1 MKEWPDFDV
10 PADWS
15 LTRMDEL
22 AVKLKAG
29 GTPNRK
35 NKAFF
40 GGDIPFVLI
49 DDMTSSGVYLK
60 STKET
65 ITREGLNSSSAW
77 IVPENTVLLS
87 MYATIGATVITT
99 FPVAT
104 NQAILAIIP
113 NEECDREYL
122 AFCLQ
127 AHKSHLARLNVES
140 TQKNINK
147 GIVSSFLVPLPPL
160 PEQKKIAH
168 ILSTVQRA
176 IEAQERIIQTTT
188 ELKKAIM
195 HKLFTEG
202 LPRRSLG
209 EGGPPRHEPQK
220 QTEIG
225 PVPESWEVVA
235 LSECA
240 VVQTGIAK
248 GRKVNAEEAVE
259 VPYLRVANVQDG
271 YLDLSEM
278 KTITIRKNEQQ
289 RFALQDGDVVL
300 TEGGD
305 FDKLGRGFIWH
316 GEIENCVH
324 QNHVFA
330 VRPDKEQIS
339 SEFFAYQ
346 SQSPYGK
353 SYFLSVAHKTTNLAC
368 INTTKLKAFPV
379 LLPPQDQQEDIVEA
393 CRSIDGKIRNATNKK
408 NQLQDLFRTILHEL
422 MTARIRV
429 DVC

>member
-1 MKEWPDFDV
+1 MSEWETCAVPDSFIKNKVGRQNQIPAKDIAEVGRFPVVDQGQKFVAGYCDDESKVIDFDL
-10 PADWS
+10 PLIIFGDH
-15 LTRMDEL
+15 TRCFKYVD
-22 AVKLKAG
+22 
-29 GTPNRK
+29 
-35 NKAFF
+35 F
-40 GGDIPFVLI
+40 PFVLGA
-49 DDMTSSGVYLK
+49 DG
-60 STKET
+60 TK
-65 ITREGLNSSSAW
+65 
-77 IVPENTVLLS
+77 VLLPNKKLYDARFYYFALLALEIPS
-87 MYATIGATVITT
+87 RGYNRHFTI
-99 FPVAT
+99 
-104 NQAILAIIP
+104 L
-113 NEECDREYL
+113 NERSL
-122 AFCLQ
+122 
-127 AHKSHLARLNVES
+127 
-140 TQKNINK
+140 
-147 GIVSSFLVPLPPL
+147 PLPPL
-160 PEQKKIAH
+160 SEQKKIAH

-188 ELKKAIM
+188 ELKRALM

-202 LPRRSLG
+202 LRN
-209 EGGPPRHEPQK
+209 EPQK

-225 PVPESWEVVA
+225 PVSESWEVVP

-248 GRKVNAEEAVE
+248 GRKVNAKEAVE
-259 VPYLRVANVQDG
+259 IPYLRMANVQDN
-271 YLDLSEM
+271 YLKLSEM

-316 GEIENCVH
+316 GQIANCVH

-330 VRPDKEQIS
+330 VRPDRTRIS

-379 LLPPQDQQEDIVEA
+379 LLPPQDQQKDIVEA
-393 CRSIDGKIRNATNKK
+393 CSSIDGKIRNATNKK
-408 NQLQDLFRTILHEL
+408 AQLDDLFRTLLHEL
-422 MTARIRV
+422 MTAKTRV
-429 DVC
+429 HEVDNLL

>member
-1 MKEWPDFDV
+1 MKEWPDFDI

-65 ITREGLNSSSAW
+65 ITTEGLNSSSAW

-113 NEECDREYL
+113 SVDCDREYL

-127 AHKSHLARLNVES
+127 AHKAHLARLNVES

-147 GIVSSFLVPLPPL
+147 GIVSSFLVPLPTL
-160 PEQKKIAH
+160 PEQKKIAQ
-168 ILSTVQRA
+168 ILSTMQRA
-176 IEAQERIIQTTT
+176 IEEQERIIQTTT
-188 ELKKAIM
+188 ELKKALM
-195 HKLFTEG
+195 QKLFTEG
-202 LPRRSLG
+202 LRN
-209 EGGPPRHEPQK
+209 EPQK

-225 PVPESWEVVA
+225 PVPQSWEVVPLGEFFQIKHGFAFDGEFFKPAGDYILMTPGHFHEEGGFRDQGEKTKFFTGDIPQDYVLTKDDLVVAMTEQKSGLLGSAAFVPEGNRYLHNQRLGLVIDLDIKRLSKRYLFHIFNLPHLRIEVAKTSTGSKVKHTSPTKLRAVKVGIPPTIDEQEAIASA
-235 LSECA
+235 LS
-240 VVQTGIAK
+240 VT
-248 GRKVNAEEAVE
+248 
-259 VPYLRVANVQDG
+259 
-271 YLDLSEM
+271 
-278 KTITIRKNEQQ
+278 QQ
-289 RFALQDGDVVL
+289 
-300 TEGGD
+300 
-305 FDKLGRGFIWH
+305 K
-316 GEIENCVH
+316 
-324 QNHVFA
+324 
-330 VRPDKEQIS
+330 
-339 SEFFAYQ
+339 
-346 SQSPYGK
+346 
-353 SYFLSVAHKTTNLAC
+353 
-368 INTTKLKAFPV
+368 INGA
-379 LLPPQDQQEDIVEA
+379 A
-393 CRSIDGKIRNATNKK
+393 NKK
-408 NQLQDLFRTILHEL
+408 VQLQDLFRNLLHEL
-422 MTARIRV
+422 MTAKTRV
-429 DVC
+429 RELDLSA

>member
-1 MKEWPDFDV
+1 MMDGKPYPIPKSWMESSIGKVIVKTKLRDPRKKPDEVFKYIDV
-10 PADWS
+10 
-15 LTRMDEL
+15 
-22 AVKLKAG
+22 
-29 GTPNRK
+29 
-35 NKAFF
+35 
-40 GGDIPFVLI
+40 
-49 DDMTSSGVYLK
+49 SGVSSESFKITSPTPTMGLEAPSRARK
-60 STKET
+60 AIET
-65 ITREGLNSSSAW
+65 DDILF
-77 IVPENTVLLS
+77 
-87 MYATIGATVITT
+87 ATVRPTLKRIALV
-99 FPVAT
+99 PPELDG
-104 NQAILAIIP
+104 AIASTGYCILR
-113 NEECDREYL
+113 CDKAKADPGFLY
-122 AFCLQ
+122 
-127 AHKSHLARLNVES
+127 
-140 TQKNINK
+140 
-147 GIVSSFLVPLPPL
+147 SFLITDHFTARMAGLERGASYPAVRDSDVTASWLPLPPL

-188 ELKKAIM
+188 ELKKALM

-202 LPRRSLG
+202 L
-209 EGGPPRHEPQK
+209 RHEPQK

-240 VVQTGIAK
+240 VVQTGVAK
-248 GRKVNAEEAVE
+248 GRKVDAEEAVE

-316 GEIENCVH
+316 GQIENCVH

-393 CRSIDGKIRNATNKK
+393 CSSIDGKIRNATNKK
-408 NQLQDLFRTILHEL
+408 NQLQDLFRTLLHEL
-422 MTARIRV
+422 MTAKTCV
-429 DVC
+429 HELELGEEALA